1 MCNKIRKIGIVWLIA
16 IAISAFLAGAI
27 TFSPFVAKA
36 EETDVTAVYKDG
48 STDKKSENLEA
59 LEIKRFSSL
68 TTFTDY
74 FKLGYKNSSDEI
86 ASFVSLTEEGDS
98 VKIDATSKKVHFRLV
113 PDNNTGFAKLGNF
126 EIKIT
131 LKNLNKASGGHIYFG
146 SRRDWD
152 STDMESGGNRAILN
166 AGSNLQSWGSVTSV
180 KTGANGT
187 VADEFTLTVSFID
200 NAWYFYKVD
209 RLNAD
214 ASDCSVY
221 KANSAFSTSAGTTR
235 SGAEVFD
242 ITVLQGATFEI
253 SYFSYKRISEFDASV
268 SPDASAEKVL
278 ERVASLASG
287 RKAVFTDG
295 AAKTSANLQSISIAE
310 FENIYDFTDY
320 FKPSYNQRND
330 NINDFV
336 TYDEA
341 DKSIIISAS
350 EADISGNG
358 GEWRLMPDGSY
369 GKSELGNFEMT
380 FTIKLL
386 NAASGRN
393 VYFGSRQTWD
403 TSNYTDS
410 PIKLTGKDGGIVV
423 SQMKTFTSEENLAG
437 ITVTFGFVNG
447 VYYYKTGAV
456 ADNNNAYGTTK
467 TFAANSNATRD
478 GNQCFAIAL
487 TKGTQIKIS
496 SIYYK
501 RLEKSF
507 DFNEATTDTLAYLEN
522 LIVTETLEAQKPVMG
537 YGATIRIDEPVG
549 LRFSTS
555 ALKQYADGWK
565 EKGYTVSLGMIVAIS
580 DNVTEEKGA
589 LTLDNENYILDTDYR
604 YIEYEAD
611 ETNFTLRDGKYLVNG
626 VLKVKESNFSREYI
640 GVAYL
645 KIEKDGNVRYVYAES
660 NDNVRSAKDVAAA
673 ALNDSSAV
681 WSDDQIK
688 GLKRIAGII

>member
-27 TFSPFVAKA
+27 KFSPFVAKA

-59 LEIKRFSSL
+59 LEIKKFSSL

-74 FKLGYKNSSDEI
+74 FKLGYQNSSDEI
-86 ASFVSLTEEGDS
+86 ASFVCLAEEGDS
-98 VKIDATSKKVHFRLV
+98 VKIDATSKKVHFKFV
-113 PDNNTGFAKLGNF
+113 PDNITGFAKLGNF

-131 LKNLNKASGGHIYFG
+131 LKNLNKASEGHIYFG
-146 SRRDWD
+146 SRMDWD
-152 STDMESGGNRAILN
+152 NNDMEGGGNRAILN

-187 VADEFTLTVSFID
+187 VADEFTLTVGFID
-200 NAWYFYKVD
+200 NAWYFYKAD
-209 RLNAD
+209 RLNFD
-214 ASDCSVY
+214 ASDCTVY
-221 KANSAFSTSAGTTR
+221 KANSAFSTSAGTNR

-242 ITVLQGATFEI
+242 ITVKQGATFEI

-320 FKPSYNQRND
+320 FKPSYNQRNN

-350 EADISGNG
+350 ETDISGNG

-386 NAASGRN
+386 NAAIGKN

-403 TSNYTDS
+403 SSNYTDS
-410 PIKLTGKDGGIVV
+410 PVKLTGNADGSVTSFI
-423 SQMKTFTSEENLAG
+423 KTFSSEENLAG
-437 ITVTFGFVNG
+437 ISITLGYVNG
-447 VYYYKTGAV
+447 GYYIRTGA
-456 ADNNNAYGTTK
+456 AEDNINGYGATPSFEANDNA
-467 TFAANSNATRD
+467 ARD
-478 GNQCFAIAL
+478 GNECFALAFS
-487 TKGTQIKIS
+487 KGTQIEIS
-496 SIYYK
+496 AFSYR
-501 RLEKSF
+501 RLEKPF
-507 DFNEATTDTLAYLEN
+507 DLDEPQTETVAYLEN
-522 LIVTETLEAQKPVMG
+522 LIVSETLEAQKPVMTG
-537 YGATIRIDEPVG
+537 GASIRIEEPVG
-549 LRFSTS
+549 LRFSAS
-555 ALKQYADGWK
+555 SLKRYADGWK
-565 EKGYTVSLGMIVAIS
+565 EKGFAVSLGMIVAVS
-580 DNVTEEKGA
+580 DRVTEEKGA
-589 LTLDNENYILDTDYR
+589 LTLDNPNYVADTDYR
-604 YIEYEAD
+604 YIEFAAD
-611 ETNFTLRDGKYLVNG
+611 EENFTLREGSYLVNG
-626 VLKVKESNFSREYI
+626 VLKVKETNFARKYI

-645 KIEKDGNVRYVYAES
+645 KIEKDGKARYVYAED
-660 NDNVRSAKDVAAA
+660 NDNVRSMQDVASA
-673 ALNDSSAV
+673 ALSDSSAE
-681 WSDDQIK
+681 WSEEQTAA
-688 GLKRIAGII
+688 LKRIAGIA